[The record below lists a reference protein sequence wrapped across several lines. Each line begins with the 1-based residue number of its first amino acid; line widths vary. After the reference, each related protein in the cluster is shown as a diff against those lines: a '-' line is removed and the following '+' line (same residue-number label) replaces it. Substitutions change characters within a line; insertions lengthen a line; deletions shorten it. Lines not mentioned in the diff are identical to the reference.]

1 MSLIIKTPADLE
13 DEAKD
18 RQKAAITARRDQ
30 ALQAGV
36 TVGSVTIS
44 TDDTSQSRII
54 GAAVA
59 VMDDPDVTVNWKGAD
74 GQFHTLDAATILA
87 VARTIRA
94 HVQACFDREAE
105 LLADLKAGEPYD
117 IDAGWPE

>member
-1 MSLIIKTPADLE
+1 MSLIIKTSADLE
-13 DEAKD
+13 AEAKD

-30 ALQAGV
+30 ALRAGV

-44 TDDTSQSRII
+44 TDDASQSRII

-59 VMDDPDVTVNWKGAD
+59 AMDDPDVTIKWKGAD
-74 GQFHTLDAATILA
+74 GQFHTLDAVTILA
-87 VARTIRA
+87 VARTVRV

-105 LLADLKAGEPYD
+105 LLADLDAGEPYD
-117 IDAGWPE
+117 IDAGWPG